1 MKVIISNQSKIG
13 NPSEVKVTNNNN
25 VGRVTF
31 GKVVRPAEVAIGL
44 AVDLNKNGSVDGSVI
59 TYLANTDT
67 YILRLPSQDGVNAYA
82 QANAAYTQANL
93 AYNAANVGSSLAYNQ
108 ANAAYDAANTK
119 LSSSGGTIS
128 GDLAITGNLVV
139 SGNATQINVTNL
151 NITDSILYLAANNET
166 SDAVDIGFIGGKR
179 TSGIYSHTGL
189 IRHAADQKYYLFDNY
204 LPEPENNVVNVS
216 STTLAT
222 LKANIEAQ
230 SITINN
236 VAVATTTD
244 VNLKVSKSG
253 DTVTGKLTLTAANTA
268 LEVTNNVI
276 IGASGSLGIGTSTP
290 RANLEVTGNAIIS
303 QGLETSTLKANSANI
318 SGNIAAGKMIS
329 LNDIYQ
335 IYANTFQVA
344 TNSPVQ
350 VDKFSA
356 SAFGTVKYI
365 IQMSS
370 IEGIHSTEILGM
382 QNGAETFA
390 TEYATLVSG
399 PLLGYFNFYLFG
411 TDVILEFEPD
421 NPNNDIIDFRLIRY
435 GLTN

>member
-67 YILRLPSQDGVNAYA
+67 YILRLPSQDGANAYA

-108 ANAAYDAANTK
+108 ANAAYNAANTK

-329 LNDIYQ
+329 LTDIYQ

>member
-67 YILRLPSQDGVNAYA
+67 YILRLPSQDGANAYA